1 MDNKNILKYSLFN
14 NCCSFTPKISYFVIF
29 YHWSTYLSSN
39 SLMGDELPMSLQ
51 FELNVS
57 CELKAYCW
65 CQYQTPC
72 DSMRF
77 YWIFWVMFVLC
88 LLPVLHDIMVSCQQ
102 NCKINATQ
110 IAHVLPQ
117 LIRAI
122 IYSSKSISK
131 ICFMKQPT
139 PLEM

>member
-1 MDNKNILKYSLFN
+1 MFN

-29 YHWSTYLSSN
+29 LSLSNLSIYLSKQYSDGR
-39 SLMGDELPMSLQ
+39 LIMSLQ
-51 FELNVS
+51 VELNVS
-57 CELKAYCW
+57 CELKVSLLV
-65 CQYQTPC
+65 PIS

-77 YWIFWVMFVLC
+77 YAILLNFLGDVVLC